1 MSVKC
6 KICGI
11 EKQYSIVEHLK
22 FEHKLTSKEYKE
34 LYPGNLVKSKEYA
47 TIFSEKQKTKWSDT
61 EYKQKMTK
69 SRQVSHNKSE
79 FKNKMSN
86 IIKKRHK
93 ETPEIY
99 SGFTNW
105 HKSEKFKEWVKSEDR
120 IKKISKTSKERWED
134 PEYKSKTIETIKNKL
149 NDGRCKKS
157 LEFREKMSEKI
168 SELYSL
174 GILKN
179 EKNKYKTG
187 VYKSH
192 KNEEF
197 IYSSSYELEAM
208 KLFDNTKTILN
219 WTNKHG
225 IRIKYFFNDLNRHY
239 VPDFKVEFLNGITY
253 IIEMKGWD
261 TEEVKVKT
269 YYAKKI
275 YPNYRI
281 FYTINDLKK
290 FLDENS

>member
-1 MSVKC
+1 MFPNAKVKSD
-6 KICGI
+6 KLIANF
-11 EKQYSIVEHLK
+11 SI
-22 FEHKLTSKEYKE
+22 
-34 LYPGNLVKSKEYA
+34 KSKER
-47 TIFSEKQKTKWSDT
+47 WDNP
-61 EYKQKMTK
+61 EYKKKQIEIRNITHKDPNYRKKISDILKKKFEESPETFSGLTSWSK
-69 SRQVSHNKSE
+69 TDE
-79 FKNKMSN
+79 FKK
-86 IIKKRHK
+86 
-93 ETPEIY
+93 
-99 SGFTNW
+99 
-105 HKSEKFKEWVKSEDR
+105 WVKSPER

>member
-1 MSVKC
+1 MVKC
-6 KICGI
+6 LICNV
-11 EKQYSIVEHLK
+11 EKECSIVEHLK
-22 FEHKLTSKEYKE
+22 YTHSLKSSDYKNMFPNAKVKSDKLIAQFSI
-34 LYPGNLVKSKEYA
+34 KSKER
-47 TIFSEKQKTKWSDT
+47 WNNP
-61 EYKQKMTK
+61 EYKKKQIEIRNVTHK
-69 SRQVSHNKSE
+69 NPE
-79 FKNKMSN
+79 FRKKMSN
-86 IIKKRHK
+86 KLKKLHK
-93 ETPEIY
+93 ESPEIF
-99 SGFTNW
+99 SGFTSWN
-105 HKSEKFKEWVKSEDR
+105 KTDKFKEWVKSPER

-134 PEYKSKTIETIKNKL
+134 PKYRSKTIESIKKTL

-174 GILKN
+174 GIIKN

-187 VYKSH
+187 IYKSH

-197 IYSSSYELEAM
+197 IYSSSYELESM
-208 KLFDNTKTILN
+208 KLFDETRSVMN

-225 IRIKYFFNDLNRHY
+225 IRIKYFFNNLNRHY

-275 YPNYRI
+275 YPNYKI